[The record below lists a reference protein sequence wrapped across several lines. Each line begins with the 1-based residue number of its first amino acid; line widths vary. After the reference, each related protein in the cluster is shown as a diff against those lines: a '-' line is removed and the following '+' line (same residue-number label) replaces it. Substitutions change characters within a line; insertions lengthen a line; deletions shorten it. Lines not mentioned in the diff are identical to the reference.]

1 MLRNQLCL
9 SGRIN
14 SFLELA
20 SLQDSISESCEQDAN
35 SVAQMHTEFL
45 PYDLLPQ
52 ILLEVILISFPIS
65 VTQTHVRF
73 ISLEESSKRI
83 NQNKYI

>member
-9 SGRIN
+9 SRRIN
-14 SFLELA
+14 SFPELA

-65 VTQTHVRF
+65 VTQTHMLDLFYLKKAVK
-73 ISLEESSKRI
+73 E
-83 NQNKYI
+83 